1 MASGLDLE
9 QLFQAIG
16 DALIVADPN
25 GRIVAWNAAATRI
38 FGFTEAEALGQP
50 LSLITPER
58 LRHRHD
64 TGFDKSMQTG
74 TTRYGSTL
82 LKVPAT
88 HKDGR
93 TLSIAFT
100 VAMLFDAGHKVTG
113 VAAVIRD
120 ETARWTEE
128 RQLKA
133 RLAALE
139 ARPAADGSG
148 QA

>member
-1 MASGLDLE
+1 MAAGLDLE
-9 QLFQAIG
+9 QLFQVIG
-16 DALIVADPN
+16 DAVIVADPN
-25 GRIVAWNAAATRI
+25 GHIVAWNAAATRI

-74 TTRYGSTL
+74 TTRYGTTL

-100 VAMLFDAGHKVTG
+100 VAMLFDPDHRVTG

-139 ARPAADGSG
+139 ARTADGG
-148 QA
+148 PAQT